1 MSKKN
6 IVLKSSNGIIFEVE
20 EAVALQ
26 SETIAYMIEDDCAND
41 TIPLANVTGDILAL
55 VIEYCKKHVVIAD
68 GDGGGSS
75 SSSQEDLKNWDAQFM
90 NDLDQ
95 SKIFNLLLAAD
106 FLNIKTLFDLTCQFV
121 ADTMIKGKT
130 VEEVRRTLNIEK
142 DYTSEEEAEVRQEN
156 EWAFK

>member
-6 IVLKSSNGIIFEVE
+6 IVLKSSNGITFEVE

-26 SETIAYMIEDDCAND
+26 PEAIAYMIEDDCAND
-41 TIPLANVTGDILAL
+41 TIPLANITGDILTL
-55 VIEYCKKHVVIAD
+55 LIEYCKKHVP
-68 GDGGGSS
+68 
-75 SSSQEDLKNWDAQFM
+75 
-90 NDLDQ
+90 
-95 SKIFNLLLAAD
+95 KIFNLLLAAD

-130 VEEVRRTLNIEK
+130 VVEVRRTLNIEK